1 VPAAWLTKGNAARCT
16 RAPGGEPV
24 DDPQVIAIA
33 EAAKE
38 VDEKHWAWLD
48 PPGATETDW
57 SEAQLT

>member
-1 VPAAWLTKGNAARCT
+1 
-16 RAPGGEPV
+16 V